1 MAYSETDEIIEERF
15 NSLLQ
20 RYQKRLEEKMNE
32 SEFIFDYVDLLYHN
46 LNKISLF
53 RSGSYIDSPKQL
65 ENKKATINPENNND
79 KCFQYAITVAL
90 NY

>member
-32 SEFIFDYVDLLYHN
+32 SEFIFDYVELLYHN

-53 RSGSYIDSPKQL
+53 RSGSDIDSPK
-65 ENKKATINPENNND
+65 
-79 KCFQYAITVAL
+79 
-90 NY
+90 